1 MLRRMSVLASAAML
15 AATVGCSQTQPGSSI
30 SLGLVDKDLA
40 FTTAKDVIAQ
50 YYPIQSA
57 DPEAGTIQC
66 QPAAAKDRQERL
78 LGASPT
84 RDVATCQI
92 YKAEDGQVMATV
104 AVAVQQLGSSGFR
117 AAGNQ
122 GSYSGV
128 PNETPAQME
137 AATTPEQNQTWKTLD
152 YSASTQRKILDD
164 IYRRLHPDIAPQPSS
179 APAPTATTAPA
190 D

>member
-1 MLRRMSVLASAAML
+1 MLRRVSVLAAAAML
-15 AATVGCSQTQPGSSI
+15 AATVGCTQTQPGSSI
-30 SLGLVDKDLA
+30 SLGKVDMGLA

-50 YYPIQSA
+50 YYPIQAA

-66 QPAAAKDRQERL
+66 QPSAAKDRQERL

-84 RDVATCQI
+84 REVASCQI

-117 AAGNQ
+117 AAHNQ

-152 YSASTQRKILDD
+152 YSAPTQRKILDD
-164 IYRRLHPDIAPQPSS
+164 LYRRLHPDSAPPP
-179 APAPTATTAPA
+179 APAPTTATAPA
-190 D
+190 E